1 MLSCSYH
8 ETAFSDHNN
17 ERFKNSVPALIRAF
31 RLRDASYLL
40 HRQLIIF
47 RPQPPW
53 IIYAKSI
60 LDEGDRVHV
69 FSVMMKE
76 HEKGKLFVSTMVCA
90 GFPHS
95 DEF

>member
-69 FSVMMKE
+69 FFSN
-76 HEKGKLFVSTMVCA
+76 
-90 GFPHS
+90 
-95 DEF
+95 DERT

>member
-1 MLSCSYH
+1 MPSCSYH

-53 IIYAKSI
+53 ISYAKSI

-69 FSVMMKE
+69 FFSN
-76 HEKGKLFVSTMVCA
+76 
-90 GFPHS
+90 
-95 DEF
+95 DERS